1 MNSRRYPAAAVAL
14 SLLLIAG
21 CGGGGGSDDAS
32 TAPANGNSPPEV
44 TTYGDTN
51 LPGRLLV
58 TTSGPASLYDL
69 RTGQPLTYPTP
80 SDTGHN
86 WTVTTGG
93 AALSR
98 LTSLGN
104 DTFSIDLVSSSDWSR
119 VGGPTIIRGKIVPP
133 KASPD
138 GKYLLTFWQ
147 APDDAV
153 NDPNPLTVFDVAT
166 GKVVK
171 RSSRMSTEYV
181 LGHPAAWLPDG
192 RYIYLAG
199 RNLYASTPTSQTEE
213 LLATYDLP
221 DNSVFEDGRY
231 TAAGADLVVS
241 PDGKNIAFEWSVR
254 RANGV
259 RDLHVWVANVDGS
272 GLHRLTEVQ
281 DLDDALS
288 YAYGK
293 PTWSPDGKW
302 VGAGLYMTSTTVAP
316 IFPPDQSFPG
326 VPGGIIGTTGCA
338 LSPSFVLP
346 VDAVKVA
353 ISWPAYDKKYG
364 LKVRNASGTG
374 GQWVSTCASINWLP

>member
-1 MNSRRYPAAAVAL
+1 MNSSRYPAAAVAL

-21 CGGGGGSDDAS
+21 CGGGGGGDDAT
-32 TAPANGNSPPEV
+32 TAPGNGSSPPEV

-58 TTSGPASLYDL
+58 TTSGPALLYDL
-69 RTGQPLTYPTP
+69 RTGQPLSYPMP
-80 SDTGHN
+80 ADTGHN
-86 WTVTTGG
+86 WTIVTGG
-93 AALSR
+93 AMLSR
-98 LTSLGN
+98 VTNVSPGK
-104 DTFSIDLVSSSDWSR
+104 FSVDLVSSSDWSR
-119 VGGPTIIRGKIVPP
+119 VGGPVTIQGKIRPP

-147 APDDAV
+147 APDEPV
-153 NDPNPLTVFDVAT
+153 NDPNPLTIFEVAT
-166 GKVVK
+166 GRVVK
-171 RSSRMSTEYV
+171 RSSRMSTEFV

-221 DNSVFEDGRY
+221 DNSVFHDGRY
-231 TAAGADLVVS
+231 TASGADLVVS
-241 PDGKNIAFEWSVR
+241 PDGKKIAFEWSVR
-254 RANGV
+254 RANDTD
-259 RDLHVWVANVDGS
+259 DLHIWVANIDGS

-281 DLDDALS
+281 ELNDPLS
-288 YAYGK
+288 YSYGR

-302 VGAGLYMTSTTVAP
+302 IGAGLYLTGTTTAP

-326 VPGGIIGTTGCA
+326 VPGGIIGSTGCG

-346 VDAVKVA
+346 VDAVKVP
-353 ISWPAYDKKYG
+353 ISWPTYDKKYG

-374 GQWVSTCASINWLP
+374 GKWVSTCYSIKWLP